1 MLEET
6 YIKFKKNILPKIK
19 RMQPDLQEPE
29 IEYCEPEQV
38 IDICSYNHY
47 PVLEKAKEG
56 QQQSNDDNDIY
67 DTTELEHKFEYGIY
81 EDILKTEE
89 LMAELKRID
98 QAKNENR
105 KLRNINFQNF
115 PLEQF
120 SDAGKVANE
129 GDPQLKAA
137 ADNELYELEK
147 RAIQM
152 DMNNN
157 IDVNTSTYTE
167 DNTNQSADEYTSPD
181 IVSHMQ
187 HETNSEKLR
196 YDTDDNILRKTVYRP
211 TYVPYKEDGQKIL
224 LPQSTDMSRKD
235 NLKHLYTSQ
244 PERHV

>member
-6 YIKFKKNILPKIK
+6 YVKFKKNILPKMK

-29 IEYCEPEQV
+29 IEYCEPQQV

-56 QQQSNDDNDIY
+56 QQQINNDNDIY
-67 DTTELEHKFEYGIY
+67 GTTELEHEFEYGIY
-81 EDILKTEE
+81 EDILKTED

-105 KLRNINFQNF
+105 KIRDINFQNF

-120 SDAGKVANE
+120 SDAGKVANK
-129 GDPQLKAA
+129 GDPQLKTA

-147 RAIQM
+147 HAIQM

-167 DNTNQSADEYTSPD
+167 DNTDDSADEYTSPD
-181 IVSHMQ
+181 TVSHMQ
-187 HETNSEKLR
+187 HETNSEKLH
-196 YDTDDNILRKTVYRP
+196 YDNDENMLRKTVHGP
-211 TYVPYKEDGQKIL
+211 TNAPYKEYGQKIL
-224 LPQSTDMSRKD
+224 LPQSTDMS
-235 NLKHLYTSQ
+235 
-244 PERHV
+244 